1 MALTSARIAGVNLPV
16 DKKVYVSLSYLFGI
30 GRVLGKRIC
39 DDLKIDSEK
48 RLRDLSNED
57 LDNIRSYI
65 DKNYVVEGDLR
76 GQISQNIKMMIAIG
90 CYRGARHRLR
100 LPVHGQ
106 RTKTNAKTRKGKSA
120 PIANK
125 KIATK

>member
-1 MALTSARIAGVNLPV
+1 MDIIYIHYYNLGEQKIIKRMILPFDYSDNESEE
-16 DKKVYVSLSYLFGI
+16 DKAI
-30 GRVLGKRIC
+30 
-39 DDLKIDSEK
+39 DDF
-48 RLRDLSNED
+48 
-57 LDNIRSYI
+57 
-65 DKNYVVEGDLR
+65 VVEGDLR
-76 GQISQNIKMMIAIG
+76 AQISQNIKLLISIG

-106 RTKTNAKTRKGKSA
+106 RTKTNAKTRKGRSA